1 MAGLWF
7 ARAGRADVKTAPEG
21 KPEPFSLSSLNGE
34 DEDLMF

>member
-7 ARAGRADVKTAPEG
+7 AHAGYADMKTAPEG
-21 KPEPFSLSSLNGE
+21 KPEPFSLSSLNGG